1 MLQSATIWYLLT
13 DVVYGWIEKEADQ
26 AVWIII
32 LFYLYGDGGKVSN
45 DPWGVPIRQQG
56 QCELLLQLQK
66 DSNN

>member
-13 DVVYGWIEKEADQ
+13 DVVYGRIEKEADQ

-45 DPWGVPIRQQG
+45 DPWGVSIRQQG
-56 QCELLLQLQK
+56 QGELLLQLQK

>member
-13 DVVYGWIEKEADQ
+13 DVVYGRIEKEADQ

-45 DPWGVPIRQQG
+45 DPWGVSIRQQG

>member
-45 DPWGVPIRQQG
+45 DPWGVSIRQQG

-66 DSNN
+66 DLNN